1 MLTQLGT
8 TKVTA
13 LCDPQA
19 FPLRVQ
25 ESGEPIE
32 TRIQI
37 QTTRITRS
45 RSAYHGNRTDLVI
58 HNRAHAHRHIVPL
71 HVAQRERQ
79 TTRQRKA
86 LVPRTER
93 ILGVGPGPSLL
104 RDYL

>member
-1 MLTQLGT
+1 MRSGFFVFLHLVCIMLTQLGT

-37 QTTRITRS
+37 QATRITRG
-45 RSAYHGNRTDLVI
+45 RSAYHGNRSYLVI
-58 HNRAHAHRHIVPL
+58 HNRTHAHRHVAPF
-71 HVAQRERQ
+71 HVA
-79 TTRQRKA
+79 
-86 LVPRTER
+86 
-93 ILGVGPGPSLL
+93 
-104 RDYL
+104 